1 MCIRD
6 RSGTGG
12 LASPALRAAP
22 GLRVLPLPAGGVRG
36 RVRSHPGREKGRDR
50 EPPAEPARL
59 DAADLRA
66 RRLPAMAEPFLG
78 RVRVALVPG
87 VAAPSVPLAPACAAL
102 R

>member
-36 RVRSHPGREKGRDR
+36 RVRAHPGREEGRDR

-59 DAADLRA
+59 AAADLRA
-66 RRLPAMAEPFLG
+66 RRLPAMAERLLG
-78 RVRVALVPG
+78 GVRLALVPG
-87 VAAPSVPLAPACAAL
+87 VASPGLSLAPARAAL